1 MAVMPYTGIRGLRA
15 SSYIRLKAKR
25 MSKIGLRELAREL
38 GVSIST
44 VSKSLRNSH
53 EISRDTRDRVMKMAR
68 ELGYQPNPYASF
80 LRHNK
85 SKTIALIVPELTNN
99 FFIQAISGAE
109 SVARERDYHILVYNT
124 NDDSRQEESI
134 LAHLQNGRVDGVIM
148 SLARTT
154 TGYERMNE
162 LMESGIPI
170 LFFDR
175 ICHEI
180 ETAKVTTN
188 DFASSFNATEHLIQR
203 GCRDIA
209 FLMLSDTLSI
219 DNKRKQGY
227 LEALVKH
234 DISLPPDR
242 IVFCSGDEESNREQ
256 IRRLLSQDKRPD
268 GIFGSVEKLAVSS
281 YYVCRELGLDIP
293 AQVKVLGFS
302 NLRTAPLLH
311 PSLTCITQPA
321 FEMGAHAATVLFK
334 CLEKKR
340 PIIQNENIILKSELV
355 IRDSTGG

>member
-1 MAVMPYTGIRGLRA
+1 
-15 SSYIRLKAKR
+15 

-44 VSKSLRNSH
+44 VSKSLRHSH
-53 EISRDTRDRVMKMAR
+53 EISADTREKVLRKAR
-68 ELGYQPNPYASF
+68 ELGYHPNPYAGF
-80 LRHNK
+80 LRHHK
-85 SKTIALIVPELTNN
+85 SKTIAIIVPELTNN

-124 NDDSRQEESI
+124 NDDTAQEVGI
-134 LAHLQNGRVDGVIM
+134 LGHLQNGRVDGVIM

-154 TGYERMNE
+154 TGSEHMSQ

-170 LFFDR
+170 VFFDR

-227 LEALVKH
+227 LEALLKH
-234 DISLPPDR
+234 DITLPPDR
-242 IVFCSGDEESNREQ
+242 VVFCSGDEEANRAR
-256 IRRLLSQDKRPD
+256 IHRLLAQPVRPD
-268 GIFGSVEKLAVSS
+268 GIFGSVEKLALSS
-281 YYVCRELGLDIP
+281 YYVCRELGLHIPSDIRILSF
-293 AQVKVLGFS
+293 A
-302 NLRTAPLLH
+302 NLRTAPLLN
-311 PSLTCITQPA
+311 PSLTAITQPA
-321 FEMGAHAATVLFK
+321 YEMGARAATVLFK
-334 CLEKKR
+334 YLEKKR

-355 IRDSTGG
+355 VRESTGG